1 MDLMGDQPAGGVPM
15 PGMPATPVDGTET
28 GGEAPA
34 EGSQRPPES
43 DEMRAG
49 MPKPAALFRQSERTR
64 TAARQHHQP
73 RERPE
78 DVPLSEWDP
87 IGKFADPKVVGVRR
101 HIEVDP
107 ETFYASGLQEV

>member
-1 MDLMGDQPAGGVPM
+1 M

-34 EGSQRPPES
+34 EGDQRPAES

-49 MPKPAALFRQSERTR
+49 MPKPAALFRKTERTR
-64 TAARQHHQP
+64 TAARARYIEP
-73 RERPE
+73 ERPV
-78 DVPLSEWDP
+78 DVPLQDQDP
-87 IGKFADPKVVGVRR
+87 MGKFATPKVVGVRR

-107 ETFYASGLQEV
+107 ETFYDPELQEA